1 LYKILANTL
10 FLGKNVV
17 FVPEC
22 HSTNTLLMELAQK
35 TQQPEGTVVITRA
48 QTKGRGQR
56 GNGWEAEPGQNI
68 TFSILLKPHFLTAV
82 AQFNLTVA
90 ISLALTDFLI
100 SRLTDK
106 PSIKWPNDILV
117 NGRKITGILIENTL
131 AGENIQQSVVGIG
144 LNVNQEQ
151 FTTSHATSMYL
162 ETGNEF
168 DLSKEWSDLVE
179 CVERRYLQLRAGHAS
194 DLRQEYLDNLY
205 WIHQEQQFVSNGRMF
220 KGTIEGVDVVGKLA
234 VRDQGQINYFGIKEI
249 SFVR

>member
-35 TQQPEGTVVITRA
+35 TQQPEGMVVITRA

-68 TFSILLKPHFLTAV
+68 TFSILLKPQFLNAN
-82 AQFNLTVA
+82 AQFNLTIAV
-90 ISLALTDFLI
+90 SLALIDFLK
-100 SRLTDK
+100 SRLADR
-106 PSIKWPNDILV
+106 SFIKWPNDLLV
-117 NGRKITGILIENTL
+117 NGKKITGILIENTL

-144 LNVNQEQ
+144 LNVNQRQ
-151 FTTSHATSMYL
+151 FTAPAATSMFL
-162 ETGNEF
+162 ETGHEY
-168 DLSKEWSDLVE
+168 DLSIELSSLIE
-179 CVERRYLQLRAGHAS
+179 CVERRYLQLRSGHAN
-194 DLRQEYLDNLY
+194 DLRQEYLNNLY
-205 WIHQEQQFVSNGRMF
+205 WINEEQQFVSNGRRF
-220 KGTIEGVDVVGKLA
+220 TGTIEGVDAVGKLA